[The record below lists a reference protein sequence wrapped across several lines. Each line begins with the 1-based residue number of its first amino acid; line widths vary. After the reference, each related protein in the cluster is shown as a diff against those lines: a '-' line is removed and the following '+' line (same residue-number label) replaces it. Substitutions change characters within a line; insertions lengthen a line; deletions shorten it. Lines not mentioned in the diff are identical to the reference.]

1 MQNPFTRVGM
11 VASALVAALLLPS
24 PAAAQQTTTKE
35 TRAFEIIS
43 VEGNTLVTRGPNGTQ
58 EHTVPEGFQFVV
70 NGKPMSLRELRPGMK
85 GTATITTTVITK
97 PVTVT
102 EVKSGEV
109 YQMAGSSVIVKSDG
123 RLQMFSP
130 GDVEKR
136 GIKIY
141 RDGQRV
147 EINQLRQGDKLSAT
161 IITEGT
167 PQVLTEQ
174 QVEATLAKAPA
185 ALPATAV
192 AGGATPGATSAP
204 GATGVSGAA
213 AGAAPGAPAG
223 AAPAAAGA
231 PAGAA
236 PAGAAPAAAGAASQ
250 SADSAAASQ
259 SSSTWLLWVGGLL
272 VLAIIA
278 FFALRR
284 SS

>member
-1 MQNPFTRVGM
+1 MNQTKSIGVI
-11 VASALVAALLLPS
+11 ACALAAGLLLVS
-24 PAAAQQTTTKE
+24 QSAAQTATKKTE

-85 GTATITTTVITK
+85 GTATITTTVTTR
-97 PVTVT
+97 PVFVT

-109 YQMAGSSVIVKSDG
+109 YQLAGNSVIVRSEDG
-123 RLQMFSP
+123 LRMYSP
-130 GDVEKR
+130 GDVDKR

-147 EINQLRQGDKLSAT
+147 EINQLRKGDKLSAT
-161 IITEGT
+161 IVTEGA
-167 PQVLTEQ
+167 PQVMTEQ
-174 QVEATLAKAPA
+174 QVEATLAKAAA
-185 ALPATAV
+185 ALPSTPV

-204 GATGVSGAA
+204 PGAAGAGATAA
-213 AGAAPGAPAG
+213 AGAAPGTPAG
-223 AAPAAAGA
+223 AAPAAA
-231 PAGAA
+231 AA
-236 PAGAAPAAAGAASQ
+236 PAGAAPAAAAAASQ
-250 SADSAAASQ
+250 ATDSAAAAQ
-259 SSSTWLLWVGGLL
+259 SSSSWLLWVVGLL
-272 VLAIIA
+272 ILALIG

>member
-1 MQNPFTRVGM
+1 MQNPSSPVGM
-11 VASALVAALLLPS
+11 VAAALVAALLLPS

-85 GTATITTTVITK
+85 GTATITTTVTTK

-130 GDVEKR
+130 GDVERR

-147 EINQLRQGDKLSAT
+147 EINQLSKGDKLSAT
-161 IITEGT
+161 IVTEGA

-185 ALPATAV
+185 ALPSTPV
-192 AGGATPGATSAP
+192 TGGVTPGATSAAP
-204 GATGVSGAA
+204 GATGASGAA

-223 AAPAAAGA
+223 AAPAAAV
-231 PAGAA
+231 A

-250 SADSAAASQ
+250 PADGAAAAQ
-259 SSSTWLLWVGGLL
+259 SSSSWLLWVGGLL

-284 SS
+284 SN